1 MCGQADKQQTEKAK
15 RMKRAE
21 IKSQLTDYG
30 LNHLGIGKTQNIQ
43 EKARVYHKFIDLLNE
58 MRVDTQKE
66 LNKYEVK

>member
-1 MCGQADKQQTEKAK
+1 MCGRIDKQQAEKAK

-43 EKARVYHKFIDLLNE
+43 EKAHVYHKFIDLLNE